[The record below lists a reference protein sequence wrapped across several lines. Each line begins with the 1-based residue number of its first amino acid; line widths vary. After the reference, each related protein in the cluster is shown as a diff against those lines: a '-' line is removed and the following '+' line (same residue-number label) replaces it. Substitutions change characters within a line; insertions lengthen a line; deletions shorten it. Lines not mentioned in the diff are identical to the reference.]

1 MSEQEKW
8 ATRVGLVLAMA
19 GNAVGLGNFL
29 RFPVQAAQNG
39 GGTFMIPYFIS
50 FLLLGIPMM
59 WVEWAIGRYGGGHG
73 HSSTPGMLERLWNN
87 PLAKY
92 LGALGLFMP
101 LTVMVYYTYVES
113 WSLGYSLFSATG
125 SYWGNDSFDA
135 TRAFLA
141 GYQGIEANQYFNG
154 IFWAYALFV

>member
-39 GGTFMIPYFIS
+39 GGAFMIPYFIS
-50 FLLLGIPMM
+50 FLLLGIPLM
-59 WVEWAIGRYGGGHG
+59 WMEWAIGRYGGGYGH
-73 HSSTPGMLERLWNN
+73 HSSPGMFERLWNN
-87 PLAKY
+87 PMAKY
-92 LGALGLFMP
+92 IGALGLFMP

-113 WSLGYSLFSATG
+113 WSLGYSLFTATG
-125 SYWGNDSFDA
+125 RYWGLS
-135 TRAFLA
+135 L
-141 GYQGIEANQYFNG
+141 IH
-154 IFWAYALFV
+154 I